1 MTLAQLSDA
10 VVLLRAASSLS
21 DFTRI
26 RNMAVAAERYAQAEK
41 LGTEAV
47 GFASEIKVRAAR
59 GAGELLKRM
68 REEGERAT
76 GHGDQKS
83 ESSRTTPVP
92 TLDDIGVTRD
102 QSSRW
107 QRIAEVP
114 VETFEAAVV
123 EGKSETA
130 IARMTAP
137 KRNGK
142 VVAPTG
148 AVEVVTHA
156 LFETGRAIE
165 PVTSAVLAKLRR
177 ADADDV
183 SGIATAARNL
193 ERLFGRIADAATK
206 GAS

>member
-76 GHGDQKS
+76 KGQPRK
-83 ESSRTTPVP
+83 EMSSATTLLPK
-92 TLDDIGVTRD
+92 LDDIGVTRD

-142 VVAPTG
+142 VVAPT

-206 GAS
+206 GAA